1 MEDLMWG
8 ELPKQRVRK
17 EEKFLTPVLTM
28 CAVEKAG
35 AGRKFVFNK
44 ASQASLGIVGEDRI
58 SFGFDRVN
66 NAIAVR
72 KSNTEKS
79 LQLTK
84 TCTVS
89 NKEWFEFIAKHF
101 GLNIEVE
108 NNFDLVPT
116 NNYFTLSLR
125 VLDND
130 ANNAVE
136 SVEEPIIEFTN
147 TNLGEVS
154 EEENLSADLSSV
166 PTTEELGIAPGLD
179 TETVSGD
186 EGLAEEVEALE
197 EEETETLTTEQV
209 FEEIASSVK
218 EEIATETE
226 NEDEW

>member
-17 EEKFLTPVLTM
+17 EERFLTPVLTM
-28 CAVEKAG
+28 CAVEKVG
-35 AGRKFVFNK
+35 GGRKFVFNK
-44 ASQASLGIVGEDRI
+44 AAQAALEIVGEERI

-66 NAIAVR
+66 NVIAVR
-72 KSNTEKS
+72 KSTTDKS

-101 GLNIEVE
+101 GLNIEAE
-108 NNFDLVPT
+108 NNFDLVAT
-116 NNYFTLSLR
+116 NNYFVLSLR

-136 SVEEPIIEFTN
+136 EVVETMENNEVIEFHT

-154 EEENLSADLSSV
+154 EEEVEEEVYEQTDSY
-166 PTTEELGIAPGLD
+166 EEL
-179 TETVSGD
+179 
-186 EGLAEEVEALE
+186 EVEEEISETDLE
-197 EEETETLTTEQV
+197 EE
-209 FEEIASSVK
+209 
-218 EEIATETE
+218 
-226 NEDEW
+226 W

>member
-28 CAVEKAG
+28 NAVERAG

-44 ASQASLGIVGEDRI
+44 AAQTALGIVGEERI
-58 SFGFDRVN
+58 SFGFDRAN

-72 KSNTEKS
+72 KSDTEKS

-101 GLNIEVE
+101 GLNIEEE

-130 ANNAVE
+130 SNNAITEVPF
-136 SVEEPIIEFTN
+136 EENPVIEFHT
-147 TNLGEVS
+147 TQLGEIS
-154 EEENLSADLSSV
+154 EEQDLSGDLSNIPNV
-166 PTTEELGIAPGLD
+166 ETLGLD
-179 TETVSGD
+179 TVTESGV
-186 EGLAEEVEALE
+186 EGLAEQVEAFETIEEQVE
-197 EEETETLTTEQV
+197 EEIFNVEDAEEVVETE
-209 FEEIASSVK
+209 EEDDWA
-218 EEIATETE
+218 
-226 NEDEW
+226 

>member
-1 MEDLMWG
+1 MWG

-17 EEKFLTPVLTM
+17 EERFLTPVLTM
-28 CAVEKAG
+28 CAVEKVG
-35 AGRKFVFNK
+35 GGRKFVFNK
-44 ASQASLGIVGEDRI
+44 AAQAALEIVGEERI

-66 NAIAVR
+66 NVIAVR
-72 KSNTEKS
+72 KSTTDKS

-101 GLNIEVE
+101 GLNIETE

-136 SVEEPIIEFTN
+136 EVVETMENNEVIEFHT

-154 EEENLSADLSSV
+154 EEEVEEEVYEQTDSY
-166 PTTEELGIAPGLD
+166 EEL
-179 TETVSGD
+179 
-186 EGLAEEVEALE
+186 EVEEEISETDLE
-197 EEETETLTTEQV
+197 EE
-209 FEEIASSVK
+209 
-218 EEIATETE
+218 
-226 NEDEW
+226 W

>member
-28 CAVEKAG
+28 NAVEKIG
-35 AGRKFVFNK
+35 AGRRFVFNK
-44 ASQASLGIVGEDRI
+44 AAQTALGIVGEERI
-58 SFGFDRVN
+58 SFGFDKAN

-72 KSNTEKS
+72 KSDTEKS

-130 ANNAVE
+130 SNNV
-136 SVEEPIIEFTN
+136 V
-147 TNLGEVS
+147 
-154 EEENLSADLSSV
+154 EEENPVIEFHTTDLGEISEEQDLRGDLSNIPNV
-166 PTTEELGIAPGLD
+166 ETLGLD
-179 TETVSGD
+179 TVTESGV
-186 EGLAEEVEALE
+186 EGLAEAVKAIETVEEQVE
-197 EEETETLTTEQV
+197 EEIFNVQDAEEVIETE
-209 FEEIASSVK
+209 EEDDWA
-218 EEIATETE
+218 
-226 NEDEW
+226 

>member
-1 MEDLMWG
+1 MEDLIWN

-28 CAVEKAG
+28 NAVEKAG
-35 AGRKFVFNK
+35 MGRKFVFNK
-44 ASQASLGIVGEDRI
+44 AAQTVLGIVGEERI
-58 SFGFDRVN
+58 SFGFDKAN

-72 KSNTEKS
+72 KSDTEKS

-101 GLNIEVE
+101 GLNIEEE

-130 ANNAVE
+130 SNNIV
-136 SVEEPIIEFTN
+136 
-147 TNLGEVS
+147 
-154 EEENLSADLSSV
+154 EEENPVIEFHTTDLGEISEEQDLSGDLSNIPNV
-166 PTTEELGIAPGLD
+166 ETLGLD
-179 TETVSGD
+179 TVTESGV
-186 EGLAEEVEALE
+186 EGLAEQVEAIETVEEQVE
-197 EEETETLTTEQV
+197 EEIFNVQDAEEVVETE
-209 FEEIASSVK
+209 EEDDWA
-218 EEIATETE
+218 
-226 NEDEW
+226 

>member
-44 ASQASLGIVGEDRI
+44 ASQTSLGIVGEDRI
-58 SFGFDRVN
+58 SFGFDRTN

-72 KSNTEKS
+72 KSDTEKS

-116 NNYFTLSLR
+116 NNYFTLTLR
-125 VLDND
+125 PLDGPLMGI
-130 ANNAVE
+130 
-136 SVEEPIIEFTN
+136 SRVEEENPVIEFHT
-147 TNLGEVS
+147 TEIGEVS
-154 EEENLSADLSSV
+154 EEENLNADLSSI
-166 PTTEELGIAPGLD
+166 PTTESLGIAPGLD
-179 TETVSGD
+179 TETESGD

-197 EEETETLTTEQV
+197 EEETV
-209 FEEIASSVK
+209 FEEESDSPTEEVAS
-218 EEIATETE
+218 ETTE
-226 NEDEW
+226 EDEW

>member
-17 EEKFLTPVLTM
+17 EERFLTPVLTM
-28 CAVEKAG
+28 CAVEKVG
-35 AGRKFVFNK
+35 GGRKFVFNK
-44 ASQASLGIVGEDRI
+44 AAQAALEIVGEERI

-66 NAIAVR
+66 NVIAVR
-72 KSNTEKS
+72 KSTTDKS

-101 GLNIEVE
+101 GLNIETE
-108 NNFDLVPT
+108 NNFDLVST

-136 SVEEPIIEFTN
+136 EVVETMENNEVIEFHT

-154 EEENLSADLSSV
+154 EEEVYEEVYEQTDSY
-166 PTTEELGIAPGLD
+166 EEL
-179 TETVSGD
+179 EV
-186 EGLAEEVEALE
+186 EEEVSETDLE
-197 EEETETLTTEQV
+197 EE
-209 FEEIASSVK
+209 
-218 EEIATETE
+218 
-226 NEDEW
+226 W

>member
-1 MEDLMWG
+1 MEDLIWN

-28 CAVEKAG
+28 NAVEKIG
-35 AGRKFVFNK
+35 AGRRFVFNK
-44 ASQASLGIVGEDRI
+44 AAQTALGIVGEERI
-58 SFGFDRVN
+58 SFGFDKAN

-72 KSNTEKS
+72 KSDTEKS

-101 GLNIEVE
+101 NLKIEVE

-130 ANNAVE
+130 SNNIVTDNIE
-136 SVEEPIIEFTN
+136 SNQAMYEENPVIEFHT
-147 TNLGEVS
+147 TQLGEIS
-154 EEENLSADLSSV
+154 EEQDLSGDLRNIPNV
-166 PTTEELGIAPGLD
+166 ETLGLD
-179 TETVSGD
+179 TVTESGV
-186 EGLAEEVEALE
+186 EGLAEQVE
-197 EEETETLTTEQV
+197 EEIFNVQDTEEVVETE
-209 FEEIASSVK
+209 EEDDWA
-218 EEIATETE
+218 
-226 NEDEW
+226 